1 MKNNVTIS
9 QETFNALMWMS
20 RLAQNHLEDEMK
32 NSRKQLEKFPNSNH
46 WQESV
51 EFWQREMQ
59 SAENAY
65 KKALEEAIY
74 S

>member
-20 RLAQNHLEDEMK
+20 RLAQHHLKDEVE
-32 NSRKQLEKFPNSNH
+32 NSRKQLGKFPNSNH

-65 KKALEEAIY
+65 KKALEEAVY

>member
-20 RLAQNHLEDEMK
+20 RLAQNHLEGEMK